1 MLFGFLFGTAG
12 RHRAFQAAQHRGP
25 RTLCHHGFRGGM
37 SLVPDVQQR
46 VQLHQPGRFDLQIIF
61 IQERLAHFLSGGGLL
76 LVKVLQ
82 LVFDRFQTLGHL
94 RQGVVD
100 TGKISARVCTQG
112 RPMGHLPFQ
121 QECIFLFPRL
131 KFHRHSESTVTADLH
146 RIGGFDLLTGIQQGC
161 TGIFFVGQH
170 IAPDLHT
177 GKAICR
183 VWVRGQCFQIGFKSL
198 NIPLVGFDFLRE
210 VFPYKVQKIS
220 INAGFT
226 CPNRDGTKGFG
237 GCTYCNNQTFSPEY
251 CHTEKSVTEQLEAG
265 VRFFSRKYPEM
276 KYLAYFQAY
285 TNTYDELDSLTS
297 KYEEALACPGVVGLI
312 VGTRPDCMP
321 DALLDYFS
329 TLSQKK
335 FVMIEYGLEST
346 LDRTLTRINRG
357 HTHAESEEAIRRT
370 AARNIY
376 TGAHLIL
383 GLPGESREEIL
394 HHADILSALP
404 LTTLKLHQLQLI
416 RGTRMAREQAEHPEQ
431 FHLYTADEY
440 IDLVIDFIERLNP
453 SIVVERFVSQ
463 SPKELLIAP
472 DWGLKNFEFTAKVNK
487 RISERNARQGRLLN
501 PPSSEPV
508 LPGM

>member
-1 MLFGFLFGTAG
+1 MENSKPYRDFG
-12 RHRAFQAAQHRGP
+12 
-25 RTLCHHGFRGGM
+25 
-37 SLVPDVQQR
+37 
-46 VQLHQPGRFDLQIIF
+46 
-61 IQERLAHFLSGGGLL
+61 
-76 LVKVLQ
+76 
-82 LVFDRFQTLGHL
+82 
-94 RQGVVD
+94 
-100 TGKISARVCTQG
+100 
-112 RPMGHLPFQ
+112 
-121 QECIFLFPRL
+121 
-131 KFHRHSESTVTADLH
+131 
-146 RIGGFDLLTGIQQGC
+146 
-161 TGIFFVGQH
+161 
-170 IAPDLHT
+170 
-177 GKAICR
+177 
-183 VWVRGQCFQIGFKSL
+183 
-198 NIPLVGFDFLRE
+198 DFLRE

-285 TNTYDELDSLTS
+285 TNTYD
-297 KYEEALACPGVVGLI
+297 K
-312 VGTRPDCMP
+312 
-321 DALLDYFS
+321 LDYFS

-357 HTHAESEEAIRRT
+357 HTHAESEETIRRT

>member
-1 MLFGFLFGTAG
+1 MENSKPYREFG
-12 RHRAFQAAQHRGP
+12 
-25 RTLCHHGFRGGM
+25 
-37 SLVPDVQQR
+37 
-46 VQLHQPGRFDLQIIF
+46 
-61 IQERLAHFLSGGGLL
+61 
-76 LVKVLQ
+76 
-82 LVFDRFQTLGHL
+82 
-94 RQGVVD
+94 
-100 TGKISARVCTQG
+100 
-112 RPMGHLPFQ
+112 
-121 QECIFLFPRL
+121 
-131 KFHRHSESTVTADLH
+131 
-146 RIGGFDLLTGIQQGC
+146 
-161 TGIFFVGQH
+161 
-170 IAPDLHT
+170 
-177 GKAICR
+177 
-183 VWVRGQCFQIGFKSL
+183 
-198 NIPLVGFDFLRE
+198 DFLRE

-329 TLSQKK
+329 ALSQKK

-383 GLPGESREEIL
+383 GLPGESRE
-394 HHADILSALP
+394 DI
-404 LTTLKLHQLQLI
+404 
-416 RGTRMAREQAEHPEQ
+416 
-431 FHLYTADEY
+431 
-440 IDLVIDFIERLNP
+440 
-453 SIVVERFVSQ
+453 
-463 SPKELLIAP
+463 
-472 DWGLKNFEFTAKVNK
+472 
-487 RISERNARQGRLLN
+487 
-501 PPSSEPV
+501 
-508 LPGM
+508 